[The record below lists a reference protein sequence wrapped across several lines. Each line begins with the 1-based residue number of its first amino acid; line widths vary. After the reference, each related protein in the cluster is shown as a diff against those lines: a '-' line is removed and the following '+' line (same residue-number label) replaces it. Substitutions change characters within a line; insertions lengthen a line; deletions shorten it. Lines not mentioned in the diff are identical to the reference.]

1 MKDFMDYKRRHEQR
15 KQRKLMMMQ
24 AAPKPYMEYKHGS
37 GRRNDAASYYE
48 PFDEQNQTP
57 VHHTRRFLFQC
68 VISALLVGSVYG
80 INNHQGSQFQAV
92 KGSIKT
98 AMTQEFQF
106 AAVSDWYEKNLGDPI
121 SFLPNF
127 KSDSVK
133 TANGGSTGT
142 DEVSKTSSF
151 AEPVVGEVKSPYS
164 SQSKGVTVETTSH
177 SEVKAAKDGL
187 VVFVGKKKNIGE
199 TVVIQHK
206 DSDESWYGK
215 LDKANVKVYQEVK
228 KGQKIGITSEKNKK
242 GTFYFALK
250 KGEKFIDPIQVMSFD

>member
-1 MKDFMDYKRRHEQR
+1 MDYKRRHEQR
-15 KQRKLMMMQ
+15 KQRKLMMLQ
-24 AAPKPYMEYKHGS
+24 TSPKPFMEYKHGS
-37 GRRNDAASYYE
+37 GGRRDFQSPYFE
-48 PFDEQNQTP
+48 PFDEQRQPP
-57 VHHTRRFLFQC
+57 VHHGRRFLLQC
-68 VISALLVGSVYG
+68 VLSALLVGSAYWV
-80 INNHQGSQFQAV
+80 NNAAGSQFQAI
-92 KGSIKT
+92 KSSINT

-106 AAVSDWYEKNLGDPI
+106 AAVSSWYEKNLGDPI
-121 SFLPNF
+121 SFLPSF
-127 KSDSVK
+127 KSDSVN
-133 TANGGSTGT
+133 TANGGSTST
-142 DEVSKTSSF
+142 KEKSKTSSF
-151 AEPVVGEVKSPYS
+151 ADPVVGEVKLPYS
-164 SQSKGVTVETTSH
+164 SQSKGVIVETTSH